1 MGIQVLQ
8 GVEIRRKPRSIG
20 PDPPWN
26 KGPRS
31 DERGPTSRKCTA
43 RLAKEGGVRGSYGIA
58 DMKKFRITFTPFKK
72 AFLYIK

>member
-43 RLAKEGGVRGSYGIA
+43 RLAKEGGVRGSYG
-58 DMKKFRITFTPFKK
+58 MK
-72 AFLYIK
+72 

>member
-31 DERGPTSRKCTA
+31 DERSPIEKMSQMRP
-43 RLAKEGGVRGSYGIA
+43 LSFV
-58 DMKKFRITFTPFKK
+58 
-72 AFLYIK
+72 FLLFSQV